1 MKTIFQNL
9 KMFYKLLLSPLV
21 IISFLIIL
29 AVLSFKG
36 FSTQKA
42 DVEDMFNQRFKNY
55 QDSATVSKDLTEV
68 HANLYKILNWT
79 NANYDKKKVE
89 DFSKEQFNTLEKT
102 IVGMKR
108 AADAPGMN
116 ASEKGYYQKALPQT
130 IKYKE
135 MTRSIVESLQS
146 GDTATASILMGQVD
160 DSFQAMNK
168 SLADLMELEKKLSKT
183 KFDDVL
189 ASINGSSKQF
199 VVISVLAVILS
210 MLLNVFM
217 ARFITAPLH
226 ESMAALGRMAEGDL
240 TREIEVRSRD
250 EIGALSWSVNQM
262 REKIAEVVGQSV
274 ETSQGLASAASQQAA
289 ALEETSSSLEEMS
302 AMTHKNAESTARA
315 NELMMSNK
323 ETTEKANG
331 SMNDL
336 IRSMTEIGQAS
347 EQTQKIVKTIDEIA
361 FQTNL
366 LALNAAV
373 EAARAGEAGAGFAV
387 VADEVRN
394 LALRAAEAARNTSGL
409 MGDIVSKV
417 RAGEHLVKVTNDAF
431 KQVKTGSE
439 KVIELVGEI
448 AVASQEQ
455 SQGIEQVNRAVV
467 EMNGVTQKNAA
478 SAEELASIMAMFR
491 TRSDDAGYEAPG
503 VPATRA
509 ARPRKRLS
517 ENIGSGKGTGRA
529 SLLPGPRPPGESDVV
544 PEF

>member
-55 QDSATVSKDLTEV
+55 QECATVIKDLTDV
-68 HANLYKILNWT
+68 HANIYKILNWT
-79 NANYDKKKVE
+79 NANYEKKKVE
-89 DFSKEQFNTLEKT
+89 DLAKEQFITLEKT
-102 IVGMKR
+102 IAGMKK
-108 AADAPGMN
+108 AAAVPGLN
-116 ASEKGYYQKALPQT
+116 AEEKGFYQKALPQT
-130 IKYKE
+130 VKYKE
-135 MTRSIVESLQS
+135 MAQAIIESIQS
-146 GDTATASILMGQVD
+146 GDTSTAAILMGQVD

-168 SLADLMELEKKLSKT
+168 SLAGLMDLEKKLSRT
-183 KFDDVL
+183 KYDDVL
-189 ASINGSSKQF
+189 ASINSASKQF
-199 VVISVLAVILS
+199 VVLSLLAVILS
-210 MLLNVFM
+210 ILLNVFM

-226 ESMAALGRMAEGDL
+226 ESIDVLGRMAEGDL
-240 TREIEVRSRD
+240 TRQIAVQSKD
-250 EIGALSWSVNQM
+250 EIGALAWSVNRM
-262 REKIAEVVGQSV
+262 REKIAEAVGQSV
-274 ETSQGLASAASQQAA
+274 ETSQELARAASQQAA

-302 AMTHKNAESTARA
+302 AMTHKNAESTSHA
-315 NELMMSNK
+315 NELMVNNK
-323 ETTEKANG
+323 EATEKANS
-331 SMNDL
+331 SMNEL

-394 LALRAAEAARNTSGL
+394 LAMRAAEAARNTSGL
-409 MGDIVSKV
+409 MGDIVTKV
-417 RAGEHLVKVTNDAF
+417 QAGEHLVKVTNDAF

-455 SQGIEQVNRAVV
+455 SQGIEQVNKAVV

-478 SAEELASIMAMFR
+478 SAQELAAIMAMFK
-491 TRSDDAGYEAPG
+491 TRSDGVGYKAADA
-503 VPATRA
+503 PAA
-509 ARPRKRLS
+509 LGARPRKVLPGKA
-517 ENIGSGKGTGRA
+517 GSAKGTGRA
-529 SLLPGPRPPGESDVV
+529 ALLPGTRPLKVSDGI